1 MKRKKSHLMVMA
13 LVTSLLLT
21 ACNNK
26 ADKSDIEVKK
36 QVLNVTVSE
45 EIPSLDTVKTT
56 DGTSAHVMQ
65 NIFEGLYVLNDQ
77 DQPTPAIA
85 KSFKR
90 SEDGKKYTF
99 DLRKDAKWSNGD
111 NVTANDFMF
120 AWKRAINPETASQY
134 ASMLFYVKNAKEINK
149 GAMSLDE
156 LGVTVIN
163 DYKLEVELEQPIPY
177 FLQLLAL
184 PIYLPQHESFLK
196 EQGNNYALEPSN
208 LIYNGPFVL
217 EKWKHE
223 QEFQLKKNA
232 TYWDQ
237 KKVKLDEINFHIVK
251 DTMTAVN
258 LYEAGD
264 LDRVPINSQVV
275 DKYKGNKELHM
286 SSDPGIAMLR
296 FNEKNTALANKKVRQ
311 SISLA
316 LNKDDFVAHFINN
329 GAKPASG
336 LVPVG
341 HVNEET
347 GKDFRKENGDLSLY
361 DLQKAKKI
369 WEAAKKELGKDQV
382 TIELLSYDDG
392 TAKKIADYVK
402 DQIEKNLK
410 GATINTKIQPFK
422 QKLKLETAQ
431 DYEISYAGWSPDYA
445 DPMTF
450 IDMFESKSPYN
461 QMSYSNPKYD
471 EMVGKAGNEL
481 MSDAKKR
488 WETLG
493 KAEKLFLE
501 EDAGLVPLYQTGRLY
516 VMKPNVKGIV
526 KHNISSEYS
535 FKWAYVTEDAEK
547 NKVKCFLVCIR
558 E

>member
-13 LVTSLLLT
+13 LVTTLLLT

-26 ADKSDIEVKK
+26 ANKSDTEAKK

-45 EIPSLDTVKTT
+45 EIPSLDTAKTM

-65 NIFEGLYVLNDQ
+65 NIFEGLYVLDDQ
-77 DQPTPAIA
+77 DQPIPAVA
-85 KSFKR
+85 KSFER

-111 NVTANDFMF
+111 SVTANDFMF
-120 AWKRAINPETASQY
+120 AWRRAVNPETASQY
-134 ASMLFYVKNAKEINK
+134 AYMLFYLKNAKEINK
-149 GAMSLDE
+149 RTMPLDE
-156 LGVTVIN
+156 LGVKVIN

-196 EQGNNYALEPSN
+196 EQGKNYALEPSN

-223 QEFQLKKNA
+223 QEFQLKKND
-232 TYWDQ
+232 TYWDK
-237 KKVKLDEINFHIVK
+237 KKVKLEEINFQIVK

-264 LDRVPINSQVV
+264 LDRVPINSQFV
-275 DKYKGNKELHM
+275 DKYKGNKQLHM

-296 FNEKNTALANKKVRQ
+296 FNEKNNALANKKVRQ

-316 LNKDDFVAHFINN
+316 LNKEDFVAHFINN

-341 HVNEET
+341 HINEAT
-347 GKDFRKENGDLSLY
+347 GKDFRKENGDISPY

-369 WEAAKKELGKDQV
+369 WEEAKKELGVEQIKLEFLTFEQDN
-382 TIELLSYDDG
+382 
-392 TAKKIADYVK
+392 AKRMAEYIKGDL
-402 DQIEKNLK
+402 EKNLQ
-410 GATINTKIQPFK
+410 GLTIQIKQQPFK
-422 QKLKLETAQ
+422 QKLQLEQTG
-431 DYEISYAGWSPDYA
+431 DYDISMVNWGPDYKDPISYLELFTTSNPNNK
-445 DPMTF
+445 M
-450 IDMFESKSPYN
+450 N
-461 QMSYSNPKYD
+461 YSNPHYD
-471 EMVGKAGNEL
+471 ELIKKAKNDL
-481 MSDAKKR
+481 ILDQKKR
-488 WETLG
+488 WEALRG
-493 KAEKLFLE
+493 AEQVIL
-501 EDAGLVPLYQTGRLY
+501 EDAAVAPLYHIGSAY
-516 VMKPNVKGIV
+516 VQKDYVKGIE
-526 KHNISSEYS
+526 KHQFGGVYTYKN
-535 FKWAYVTEDAEK
+535 AYID
-547 NKVKCFLVCIR
+547 NK
-558 E
+558 

>member
-26 ADKSDIEVKK
+26 ENKSDKEAKK

-45 EIPSLDTVKTT
+45 EIPSLDTAKTM
-56 DGTSAHVMQ
+56 DGTSAHIMQ
-65 NIFEGLYVLNDQ
+65 NIFEGLYALDDQ
-77 DQPTPAIA
+77 DQPIPAVA

-111 NVTANDFMF
+111 NVTAHDFMF
-120 AWKRAINPETASQY
+120 AWKRAIIPETASQY

-149 GAMSLDE
+149 GTMPLDA
-156 LGVTVIN
+156 LGVKVIN

-196 EQGNNYALEPSN
+196 EQGKNYALEPNN

-232 TYWDQ
+232 TYWDE
-237 KKVKLDEINFHIVK
+237 KKVKLDEINFQIVK
-251 DTMTAVN
+251 DTMTVVN

-264 LDRVPINSQVV
+264 LDRVPINSQFV
-275 DKYKGNKELHM
+275 DKYKGSKELHM
-286 SSDPGIAMLR
+286 SSEPGIAMLR
-296 FNEKNTALANKKVRQ
+296 FNEQNNALANKKVRQ
-311 SISLA
+311 SISFA
-316 LNKDDFVAHFINN
+316 LNKEDFVAYFINN

-347 GKDFRKENGDLSLY
+347 GKDFRKENGDLSSY
-361 DLQKAKKI
+361 DLQNAKKI
-369 WEAAKKELGKDQV
+369 WAEAKKELGVEQV
-382 TIELLSYDDG
+382 NLEFLTFEQDN
-392 TAKKIADYVK
+392 AKRMAEYIKGDL
-402 DQIEKNLK
+402 EKNLQ
-410 GATINTKIQPFK
+410 GLTIQIKQQPFK
-422 QKLKLETAQ
+422 QKLQLEQTGAYDISMANWGP
-431 DYEISYAGWSPDYA
+431 DYKDPISYLELFTTGNLNNK
-445 DPMTF
+445 M
-450 IDMFESKSPYN
+450 N
-461 QMSYSNPKYD
+461 YSNLHYD
-471 EMVGKAGNEL
+471 ELIKKAKTDFVLEPE
-481 MSDAKKR
+481 KR
-488 WETLG
+488 WGALLE
-493 KAEKLFLE
+493 AEQVLL
-501 EDAGLVPLYQTGRLY
+501 EDAAVAPLYQIGSAY
-516 VMKPNVKGIV
+516 VQKDYVKGIE
-526 KHNISSEYS
+526 KHQFGGIYTYKN
-535 FKWAYVTEDAEK
+535 AYIANE
-547 NKVKCFLVCIR
+547 
-558 E
+558 

>member
-13 LVTSLLLT
+13 LITSLLLT

-26 ADKSDIEVKK
+26 GNKSDAGAKK

-45 EIPSLDTVKTT
+45 EIPSLDTAKTM

-65 NIFEGLYVLNDQ
+65 NIFEGLYVLDDQ
-77 DQPTPAIA
+77 DEPVPAVA

-111 NVTANDFMF
+111 SVTADDFMF
-120 AWKRAINPETASQY
+120 AWKRAINRETASQY
-134 ASMLFYVKNAKEINK
+134 AYMLFYVKNAKEINK
-149 GAMSLDE
+149 GTMPLDE
-156 LGVTVIN
+156 LGVKVIN

-196 EQGNNYALEPSN
+196 EQGKNYALESSN

-232 TYWDQ
+232 TYWDE
-237 KKVKLDEINFHIVK
+237 KKVKLDEINFQIVK

-264 LDRVPINSQVV
+264 LDRVPINSQFV
-275 DKYKGNKELHM
+275 DKYKGSKELHM
-286 SSDPGIAMLR
+286 SSEPAIAMLR
-296 FNEKNTALANKKVRQ
+296 FNEKNSALANKKVRQ
-311 SISLA
+311 AISFA
-316 LNKDDFVAHFINN
+316 LNKEDFVAHFINN

-347 GKDFRKENGDLSLY
+347 GKDFRKENGDLSSY
-361 DLQKAKKI
+361 DLQNAKKV
-369 WEAAKKELGKDQV
+369 WEEAKKELGVDEVNLEFLTYEQ
-382 TIELLSYDDG
+382 DN
-392 TAKKIADYVK
+392 AKRMAEYIKGDLEKHLQGLTV
-402 DQIEKNLK
+402 QIKQ
-410 GATINTKIQPFK
+410 QPFK
-422 QKLKLETAQ
+422 QKLQLEQTG
-431 DYEISYAGWSPDYA
+431 DYDISMANWGPDYKDPISYLELF
-445 DPMTF
+445 T
-450 IDMFESKSPYN
+450 
-461 QMSYSNPKYD
+461 MSNPNNKMNYSNRHYD
-471 EMVGKAGNEL
+471 ELIKKAK
-481 MSDAKKR
+481 SDLVLDQKKR
-488 WETLG
+488 WETLQE
-493 KAEKLFLE
+493 AERILL
-501 EDAGLVPLYQTGRLY
+501 EDAAVAPLYQMGSAY
-516 VMKPNVKGIV
+516 VQKDYVKGIE
-526 KHNISSEYS
+526 KHQFGGVYTYKN
-535 FKWAYVTEDAEK
+535 AYITKE
-547 NKVKCFLVCIR
+547 
-558 E
+558 

>member
-1 MKRKKSHLMVMA
+1 MKLKKSHLMVMA
-13 LVTSLLLT
+13 LATTLLLT

-26 ADKSDIEVKK
+26 ADKSETEVKK

-45 EIPSLDTVKTT
+45 EIPSLDTAKTM
-56 DGTSAHVMQ
+56 DGTSAHIMQ
-65 NIFEGLYVLNDQ
+65 NIFEGLYVLDDQ
-77 DQPTPAIA
+77 DQPIPAVA

-111 NVTANDFMF
+111 SVTANDFMF
-120 AWKRAINPETASQY
+120 AWKRAISHETASQY

-149 GAMSLDE
+149 GRMPLDE
-156 LGVTVIN
+156 LGVKVIN

-196 EQGNNYALEPSN
+196 EQGSNYGLEPNN

-223 QEFQLKKNA
+223 QEFQLKKND
-232 TYWDQ
+232 TYWDE

-264 LDRVPINSQVV
+264 LDRVPINSQFV
-275 DKYKGNKELHM
+275 DKYKENKELHM

-296 FNEKNTALANKKVRQ
+296 FNETNKVLANKKVRQ

-316 LNKDDFVAHFINN
+316 LNKEDFVAHFINN

-341 HVNEET
+341 HINEKT
-347 GKDFRKENGDLSLY
+347 GKDFRKENGDLSSY
-361 DLQKAKKI
+361 DLQTAKKV
-369 WEAAKKELGKDQV
+369 WEEAKKELGVGQV
-382 TIELLSYDDG
+382 NLEFLTFEQDN
-392 TAKKIADYVK
+392 AKRMAEYIKGDL
-402 DQIEKNLK
+402 EKNLQGLTLQIK
-410 GATINTKIQPFK
+410 QQPFK
-422 QKLKLETAQ
+422 QKLQLEQTG
-431 DYEISYAGWSPDYA
+431 DYDITMANWGPDYKDPISYLELFTTGNPNN
-445 DPMTF
+445 
-450 IDMFESKSPYN
+450 K
-461 QMSYSNPKYD
+461 MSYSNPRYD
-471 EMVGKAGNEL
+471 ELIKKAKNEL
-481 MSDAKKR
+481 VLDSEKR
-488 WETLG
+488 WEVLRE
-493 KAEKLFLE
+493 AEQVLL
-501 EDAGLVPLYQTGRLY
+501 EDAAVAPLYHIGSAY
-516 VMKPNVKGIV
+516 VQKDYVKGIE
-526 KHNISSEYS
+526 KHQFGGVYTYKN
-535 FKWAYVTEDAEK
+535 AYIT
-547 NKVKCFLVCIR
+547 N
-558 E
+558 

>member
-13 LVTSLLLT
+13 LVTTLLLT

-26 ADKSDIEVKK
+26 ANKSDTEAKK

-45 EIPSLDTVKTT
+45 EIPSLDTAKTM

-65 NIFEGLYVLNDQ
+65 NIFEGLYVLDDQ
-77 DQPTPAIA
+77 DQPIPAVA

-111 NVTANDFMF
+111 SVTANDFMF
-120 AWKRAINPETASQY
+120 AWRRAVSHETVSQY
-134 ASMLFYVKNAKEINK
+134 AYMLFYVKNAKEINK
-149 GAMSLDE
+149 GTMPLDE
-156 LGVTVIN
+156 LGVKVIN

-196 EQGNNYALEPSN
+196 EQGKNYALEPSN

-237 KKVKLDEINFHIVK
+237 KKVKLDEINFQIVK
-251 DTMTAVN
+251 DTMTVVN

-264 LDRVPINSQVV
+264 LDRVPINSQFV

-296 FNEKNTALANKKVRQ
+296 FNEKNNALANKKVRQ

-316 LNKDDFVAHFINN
+316 LNKKDFVTHFINN

-347 GKDFRKENGDLSLY
+347 GKDFRKENGDLSPY
-361 DLQKAKKI
+361 DLQNAKKI
-369 WEAAKKELGKDQV
+369 WEEAKKELGVDEVKLEFLTYEQDNAKRMAEYIKGDLEKHLQGL
-382 TIELLSYDDG
+382 TI
-392 TAKKIADYVK
+392 
-402 DQIEKNLK
+402 QIKQ
-410 GATINTKIQPFK
+410 QPFK
-422 QKLKLETAQ
+422 QKLQLEQ
-431 DYEISYAGWSPDYA
+431 MGDYDISMANWGPDYKDPISYLELFTTGNPNNK
-445 DPMTF
+445 M
-450 IDMFESKSPYN
+450 N
-461 QMSYSNPKYD
+461 YSNLHYD
-471 EMVGKAGNEL
+471 ELIKKAK
-481 MSDAKKR
+481 SDLVLDQKKR
-488 WETLG
+488 WEALQE
-493 KAEKLFLE
+493 AERILL
-501 EDAGLVPLYQTGRLY
+501 EDAAVAPLYHIGSAY
-516 VMKPNVKGIV
+516 VQKDYVKGIE
-526 KHNISSEYS
+526 KHQFGGVYTYKN
-535 FKWAYVTEDAEK
+535 AYID
-547 NKVKCFLVCIR
+547 NK
-558 E
+558 

>member
-26 ADKSDIEVKK
+26 ANKSETEAKK

-45 EIPSLDTVKTT
+45 EIPSLDTAKTM

-65 NIFEGLYVLNDQ
+65 NIFEGLYVLDDQ
-77 DQPTPAIA
+77 DQPIPAVA

-111 NVTANDFMF
+111 NVTAHDFMF
-120 AWKRAINPETASQY
+120 AWKRAITPETASQY

-149 GAMSLDE
+149 GTMPLDE
-156 LGVTVIN
+156 LGVKVID

-196 EQGNNYALEPSN
+196 EQGKNYALESSN

-237 KKVKLDEINFHIVK
+237 KKVKLDEINFQIVK

-258 LYEAGD
+258 LYEAGN
-264 LDRVPINSQVV
+264 LDRVPINSQFV

-296 FNEKNTALANKKVRQ
+296 FNEKNNALANKKVRQ

-316 LNKDDFVAHFINN
+316 LNKEDFVAHFINN
-329 GAKPASG
+329 GAKSASG

-347 GKDFRKENGDLSLY
+347 GKDFRKENGDLSSY
-361 DLQKAKKI
+361 DLQNAKKI
-369 WEAAKKELGKDQV
+369 WEEAKKELGVEQV
-382 TIELLSYDDG
+382 NFEFLTFEQDN
-392 TAKKIADYVK
+392 AKRMAEYIKGDL
-402 DQIEKNLK
+402 EKNLH
-410 GATINTKIQPFK
+410 GLTIQIKQQPFK
-422 QKLKLETAQ
+422 QKLQLEQTG
-431 DYEISYAGWSPDYA
+431 DYDITMANWGPDYKDPISYLELFTTG
-445 DPMTF
+445 
-450 IDMFESKSPYN
+450 N
-461 QMSYSNPKYD
+461 QNNKMNYSNSRFD
-471 EMVGKAGNEL
+471 ELIKKAKTDFVLEPE
-481 MSDAKKR
+481 KR
-488 WETLG
+488 WGALLE
-493 KAEKLFLE
+493 AEQVLL
-501 EDAGLVPLYQTGRLY
+501 EDAAVAPLYHIGSAY
-516 VMKPNVKGIV
+516 VQKDYVKGIE
-526 KHNISSEYS
+526 KHQFGGVYTYKN
-535 FKWAYVTEDAEK
+535 AYITNE
-547 NKVKCFLVCIR
+547 
-558 E
+558 

>member
-26 ADKSDIEVKK
+26 ANKGETEAKK

-45 EIPSLDTVKTT
+45 EIPSLDTAKTM

-65 NIFEGLYVLNDQ
+65 NIFEGLYVLDDQ
-77 DQPTPAIA
+77 DQPIPAVA

-120 AWKRAINPETASQY
+120 AWKRAITPETASQY

-149 GAMSLDE
+149 GTMPLDE

-196 EQGNNYALEPSN
+196 EQGKNYALEPSN

-232 TYWDQ
+232 TYWDE
-237 KKVKLDEINFHIVK
+237 KKVKLDEINFQIVK

-258 LYEAGD
+258 LYEAGN
-264 LDRVPINSQVV
+264 LDRVPINSQFV

-296 FNEKNTALANKKVRQ
+296 FNEKNSALANKKVRQ

-316 LNKDDFVAHFINN
+316 LNKEDFVSHFINN
-329 GAKPASG
+329 GAKSASG

-347 GKDFRKENGDLSLY
+347 GKDFRKENGDLSSY
-361 DLQKAKKI
+361 DLQNAKKI
-369 WEAAKKELGKDQV
+369 WEEAKKELGVEQV
-382 TIELLSYDDG
+382 NFEFLTFEQDN
-392 TAKKIADYVK
+392 AKRMAEYIKGDL
-402 DQIEKNLK
+402 EKNLH
-410 GATINTKIQPFK
+410 GLTIQIKQQPFK
-422 QKLKLETAQ
+422 QKLQLEQTG
-431 DYEISYAGWSPDYA
+431 DYDITMANWGPDYKDPISYLELFTTG
-445 DPMTF
+445 
-450 IDMFESKSPYN
+450 N
-461 QMSYSNPKYD
+461 QNNKMNYSNSRFD
-471 EMVGKAGNEL
+471 ELIKKAKTDFVLEPE
-481 MSDAKKR
+481 KR
-488 WETLG
+488 WGALLE
-493 KAEKLFLE
+493 AEQVLL
-501 EDAGLVPLYQTGRLY
+501 EDAAVAPLYHIGSAY
-516 VMKPNVKGIV
+516 VQKDYVKGIE
-526 KHNISSEYS
+526 KHQFGGVYTYKN
-535 FKWAYVTEDAEK
+535 AYIANE
-547 NKVKCFLVCIR
+547 
-558 E
+558 

>member
-13 LVTSLLLT
+13 IITSLLLT
-21 ACNNK
+21 ACSNK
-26 ADKSDIEVKK
+26 ANKSDTEAKK

-45 EIPSLDTVKTT
+45 EIPSLDTAKTM

-77 DQPTPAIA
+77 DDPIPAVA
-85 KSFKR
+85 KSFTR

-111 NVTANDFMF
+111 NVTANDFMY
-120 AWKRAINPETASQY
+120 AWKRAVNPQTASQY
-134 ASMLFYVKNAKEINK
+134 AYMLFHVKNAKEINK
-149 GAMSLDE
+149 GTMSLDE
-156 LGVTVIN
+156 LGVKVIN

-196 EQGNNYALEPSN
+196 EQGNKYGLEPSN

-223 QEFQLKKNA
+223 KEFQLKKNA

-296 FNEKNTALANKKVRQ
+296 FNEKNNALANKKIRQ

-341 HVNEET
+341 HMNEET
-347 GKDFRKENGDLSLY
+347 GKDFRKENGDISSY
-361 DLQKAKKI
+361 DLQNAKKI
-369 WEAAKKELGKDQV
+369 WEEAKKELGVEEVKLEFLTFEQDNAKRMAEYIKGDLEKHLQGL
-382 TIELLSYDDG
+382 TIHI
-392 TAKKIADYVK
+392 K
-402 DQIEKNLK
+402 Q
-410 GATINTKIQPFK
+410 QPFK
-422 QKLKLETAQ
+422 QKLQLEQTG
-431 DYEISYAGWSPDYA
+431 DYDISMANWGPDYKDPISYLELFTTDNPNNK
-445 DPMTF
+445 M
-450 IDMFESKSPYN
+450 N
-461 QMSYSNPKYD
+461 YSNIHYD
-471 EMVGKAGNEL
+471 ELIKKAK
-481 MSDAKKR
+481 SDLVLDQKKR
-488 WETLG
+488 WETLQ
-493 KAEKLFLE
+493 EVEHILL
-501 EDAGLVPLYQTGRLY
+501 EDAAVAPLYHIGSAY
-516 VMKPNVKGIV
+516 VQKDYVKGIE
-526 KHNISSEYS
+526 KHQFGGVYTYKN
-535 FKWAYVTEDAEK
+535 AYIDK
-547 NKVKCFLVCIR
+547 R
-558 E
+558 

>member
-26 ADKSDIEVKK
+26 ANKSDTEVKK

-45 EIPSLDTVKTT
+45 EIPSLDTAKTM

-77 DQPTPAIA
+77 DQPTPAVA

-99 DLRKDAKWSNGD
+99 NLRKDAKWSNGD
-111 NVTANDFMF
+111 NVTANDFIF

-134 ASMLFYVKNAKEINK
+134 AYMLFYVKNAKEINK
-149 GAMSLDE
+149 GTMPLDA
-156 LGVTVIN
+156 LGVKAIN
-163 DYKLEVELEQPIPY
+163 NYTLEVELEQPVPY

-232 TYWDQ
+232 AYWDR

-264 LDRVPINSQVV
+264 LDRVPINSQIV
-275 DKYKGNKELHM
+275 DKYRGNKELHM

-341 HVNEET
+341 HVNEVT
-347 GKDFRKENGDLSLY
+347 GKDFRKENGDLSSY
-361 DLQKAKKI
+361 DLQNAQKI
-369 WEAAKKELGKDQV
+369 WKEAKKELEVEQV
-382 TIELLSYDDG
+382 NLEFLTFEQDN
-392 TAKKIADYVK
+392 AKRMAEYIKGDL
-402 DQIEKNLK
+402 EKNLQGIAIQIK
-410 GATINTKIQPFK
+410 QQPFK
-422 QKLKLETAQ
+422 QKLQLEQAG
-431 DYEISYAGWSPDYA
+431 DYDITMANWGPDYKDPISYLELFTTGNLNNK
-445 DPMTF
+445 M
-450 IDMFESKSPYN
+450 N
-461 QMSYSNPKYD
+461 YSNVHYD
-471 EMVGKAGNEL
+471 ELIKKAKTDFVLDTEN
-481 MSDAKKR
+481 R
-488 WETLG
+488 WEALRE
-493 KAEKLFLE
+493 AEQVLL
-501 EDAGLVPLYQTGRLY
+501 EDAAVAPLYHIGSAY
-516 VMKPNVKGIV
+516 VQKDYVKGIE
-526 KHNISSEYS
+526 KHQFGGIYTYKN
-535 FKWAYVTEDAEK
+535 AYIA
-547 NKVKCFLVCIR
+547 NK
-558 E
+558 

>member
-26 ADKSDIEVKK
+26 ENKSDKEAKK

-45 EIPSLDTVKTT
+45 EIPSLDTAKTM
-56 DGTSAHVMQ
+56 DGTSAHIMQ
-65 NIFEGLYVLNDQ
+65 NIFEGLYALDDQ
-77 DQPTPAIA
+77 DQPIPAVA

-111 NVTANDFMF
+111 NVTAHDFMF
-120 AWKRAINPETASQY
+120 AWKRAIIPETASQY

-149 GAMSLDE
+149 GTMPLDA
-156 LGVTVIN
+156 LGVKVIN

-196 EQGNNYALEPSN
+196 EQGKNYALEPNN

-232 TYWDQ
+232 TYWDE
-237 KKVKLDEINFHIVK
+237 KKVKLDEINFQIVK
-251 DTMTAVN
+251 DTMTVVN

-264 LDRVPINSQVV
+264 LDRVPINSQFV
-275 DKYKGNKELHM
+275 DKYKGSKELHM
-286 SSDPGIAMLR
+286 SSEPGIAMLR
-296 FNEKNTALANKKVRQ
+296 FNEQNNALASKKVRQ
-311 SISLA
+311 SISFA
-316 LNKDDFVAHFINN
+316 LNKEDFVAHFINN

-347 GKDFRKENGDLSLY
+347 GKDFRKENGDLSSY
-361 DLQKAKKI
+361 DLQNAKKI
-369 WEAAKKELGKDQV
+369 WAEAKKELGVEQV
-382 TIELLSYDDG
+382 NLEFLTFEQDN
-392 TAKKIADYVK
+392 AKRMAEYIKGDL
-402 DQIEKNLK
+402 EKNLQ
-410 GATINTKIQPFK
+410 GLTIQIKQQPFK
-422 QKLKLETAQ
+422 QKLQLEQTGAYDISMANWGP
-431 DYEISYAGWSPDYA
+431 DYKDPISYLELFTTGNLNNK
-445 DPMTF
+445 M
-450 IDMFESKSPYN
+450 N
-461 QMSYSNPKYD
+461 YSNLHYD
-471 EMVGKAGNEL
+471 ELIKKAKTDFVLEPE
-481 MSDAKKR
+481 KR
-488 WETLG
+488 WGALLE
-493 KAEKLFLE
+493 AEQVLL
-501 EDAGLVPLYQTGRLY
+501 EDAAVAPLYQIGSAY
-516 VMKPNVKGIV
+516 VQKDYVKGIE
-526 KHNISSEYS
+526 KHQFGGIYTYKN
-535 FKWAYVTEDAEK
+535 AYIVNE
-547 NKVKCFLVCIR
+547 
-558 E
+558 

>member
-26 ADKSDIEVKK
+26 ENKSDTKAKK

-45 EIPSLDTVKTT
+45 EIPSLDTAKTM

-65 NIFEGLYVLNDQ
+65 NIFEGLYVLDDQ
-77 DQPTPAIA
+77 DQPIPAVA

-99 DLRKDAKWSNGD
+99 NLRKDAKWSNGD
-111 NVTANDFMF
+111 NVTAHDFMF
-120 AWKRAINPETASQY
+120 AWKRAITPETASQY

-149 GAMSLDE
+149 GTMSLDE
-156 LGVTVIN
+156 LGVKVID

-196 EQGNNYALEPSN
+196 EQGKNYALEPSN
-208 LIYNGPFVL
+208 LLYNGPFIL

-237 KKVKLDEINFHIVK
+237 KKVKLDEINFQIVK

-258 LYEAGD
+258 LYEAGN
-264 LDRVPINSQVV
+264 LDRVPINSQFV

-296 FNEKNTALANKKVRQ
+296 FNEQNNALANKKVRQ

-316 LNKDDFVAHFINN
+316 LNKEDFVAHFINN

-336 LVPVG
+336 LVPAG
-341 HVNEET
+341 HINEET
-347 GKDFRKENGDLSLY
+347 GKDFRKENGNLSAY
-361 DLQKAKKI
+361 DLQNAKKI
-369 WEAAKKELGKDQV
+369 WEEAKKELGVEQV
-382 TIELLSYDDG
+382 NLEFLTFEQDN
-392 TAKKIADYVK
+392 AKRMAEYIKGDL
-402 DQIEKNLK
+402 EKNLQ
-410 GATINTKIQPFK
+410 GLTIQIKQQPFK
-422 QKLKLETAQ
+422 QKLQLEQTG
-431 DYEISYAGWSPDYA
+431 DYDITMANWGPDYKDPISYLELFTTGNPNNK
-445 DPMTF
+445 M
-450 IDMFESKSPYN
+450 N
-461 QMSYSNPKYD
+461 YSNVRYD
-471 EMVGKAGNEL
+471 ELIKKAKTDFVLDTEN
-481 MSDAKKR
+481 R
-488 WETLG
+488 WEALRE
-493 KAEKLFLE
+493 AEQVLL
-501 EDAGLVPLYQTGRLY
+501 EDAAVAPLYHIGSAY
-516 VMKPNVKGIV
+516 VQKDYVKGIE
-526 KHNISSEYS
+526 KHQFGGVYTYKN
-535 FKWAYVTEDAEK
+535 AYIANE
-547 NKVKCFLVCIR
+547 
-558 E
+558 

>member
-26 ADKSDIEVKK
+26 ANKSDTEVKK

-45 EIPSLDTVKTT
+45 EIPSLDTAKTM

-77 DQPTPAIA
+77 DQSTPAIA

-111 NVTANDFMF
+111 SVTANDFIF

-149 GAMSLDE
+149 GTMPLDA
-156 LGVTVIN
+156 LGVKAIN
-163 DYKLEVELEQPIPY
+163 NYTLEVELEQPVPY

-264 LDRVPINSQVV
+264 LDRVPINSQIV
-275 DKYKGNKELHM
+275 DKYRGNKELHM

-311 SISLA
+311 SISLV

-341 HVNEET
+341 HVNEVT
-347 GKDFRKENGDLSLY
+347 GKDFRKENGDLSSY
-361 DLQKAKKI
+361 DLQNAQKI
-369 WEAAKKELGKDQV
+369 WKEAKKELEVEQV
-382 TIELLSYDDG
+382 NLEFLTFEQDN
-392 TAKKIADYVK
+392 AKRMAEYIKGDL
-402 DQIEKNLK
+402 EKNLQGIAIQIK
-410 GATINTKIQPFK
+410 QQPFK
-422 QKLKLETAQ
+422 QKLQLEQTG
-431 DYEISYAGWSPDYA
+431 DYDITMANWGPDYKDPISYLELFTTGNPNNK
-445 DPMTF
+445 M
-450 IDMFESKSPYN
+450 N
-461 QMSYSNPKYD
+461 YSNVHYD
-471 EMVGKAGNEL
+471 ELIKKAKTDFVLDTEN
-481 MSDAKKR
+481 R
-488 WETLG
+488 WEALRE
-493 KAEKLFLE
+493 AEQVLL
-501 EDAGLVPLYQTGRLY
+501 EDAAVAPLYHIGSAY
-516 VMKPNVKGIV
+516 VQKDYVKGIE
-526 KHNISSEYS
+526 KHQFGGIYTYKN
-535 FKWAYVTEDAEK
+535 AYIANE
-547 NKVKCFLVCIR
+547 
-558 E
+558 

>member
-13 LVTSLLLT
+13 LVISLLLT

-26 ADKSDIEVKK
+26 ENKSDAKSKK

-45 EIPSLDTVKTT
+45 EIPSLDTAKTM

-65 NIFEGLYVLNDQ
+65 NIFEGLYVLDDQ
-77 DQPTPAIA
+77 DQPIPAVA

-99 DLRKDAKWSNGD
+99 DLRKYAKWSNGD
-111 NVTANDFMF
+111 KVTAHDFMF
-120 AWKRAINPETASQY
+120 AWKRAIAPETASQY

-149 GAMSLDE
+149 GTMPLDE

-196 EQGNNYALEPSN
+196 EQGKNYALEPSN
-208 LIYNGPFVL
+208 LLYNGPFIL

-237 KKVKLDEINFHIVK
+237 KKVKLDEINFQIVK

-258 LYEAGD
+258 LYEAGN
-264 LDRVPINSQVV
+264 LDRVPINSQFV

-286 SSDPGIAMLR
+286 SSDSGIAMLR
-296 FNEKNTALANKKVRQ
+296 FNEKNNALANKKVRQ

-316 LNKDDFVAHFINN
+316 LNKEDFVTHFINN

-336 LVPVG
+336 LVPAG
-341 HVNEET
+341 HINEET
-347 GKDFRKENGDLSLY
+347 GKDFRKENGNLSSY
-361 DLQKAKKI
+361 DLQNAKKI
-369 WEAAKKELGKDQV
+369 WKEAKKELGVEQV
-382 TIELLSYDDG
+382 NLELLTFEQDN
-392 TAKKIADYVK
+392 AKRMAEYIKGDL
-402 DQIEKNLK
+402 EKNLQ
-410 GATINTKIQPFK
+410 GLTIQIKQQPFK
-422 QKLKLETAQ
+422 QKLQLEQTGNYDITMANWGP
-431 DYEISYAGWSPDYA
+431 DYKDPISYLELFTTG
-445 DPMTF
+445 
-450 IDMFESKSPYN
+450 
-461 QMSYSNPKYD
+461 NPNNKMNYPNSRYD
-471 EMVGKAGNEL
+471 ELIKKAKTDFVLEPE
-481 MSDAKKR
+481 KR
-488 WETLG
+488 WEALLE
-493 KAEKLFLE
+493 AEQVLL
-501 EDAGLVPLYQTGRLY
+501 EDAAVSYWFSICTKGLR
-516 VMKPNVKGIV
+516 KG
-526 KHNISSEYS
+526 N
-535 FKWAYVTEDAEK
+535 
-547 NKVKCFLVCIR
+547 
-558 E
+558 

>member
-26 ADKSDIEVKK
+26 ANKSDTEAKK

-45 EIPSLDTVKTT
+45 EIPSLDTAKTM

-65 NIFEGLYVLNDQ
+65 NIFEGLYVLDDQ
-77 DQPTPAIA
+77 DQAIPAVA

-111 NVTANDFMF
+111 SVTANDFMF
-120 AWKRAINPETASQY
+120 AWKRAIKPETASQY
-134 ASMLFYVKNAKEINK
+134 AYMLFHVKNAKEINK
-149 GAMSLDE
+149 GTMPLDE
-156 LGVTVIN
+156 LGVKVIN

-184 PIYLPQHESFLK
+184 PIYLPQHELFLK
-196 EQGNNYALEPSN
+196 EQGKNYALEPSN

-232 TYWDQ
+232 TYWDE
-237 KKVKLDEINFHIVK
+237 KKVKLDEINFQIVK

-258 LYEAGD
+258 LYEAGN
-264 LDRVPINSQVV
+264 LDRVPINSQFV

-296 FNEKNTALANKKVRQ
+296 FNEKNNALANKKVRQ

-316 LNKDDFVAHFINN
+316 LNKEDFVTHFINN

-341 HVNEET
+341 HINEET
-347 GKDFRKENGDLSLY
+347 GKDFRKENGDLSSY
-361 DLQKAKKI
+361 DLQNTKKI
-369 WEAAKKELGKDQV
+369 WEEAKKELGVEQINFEFLTFEQDN
-382 TIELLSYDDG
+382 
-392 TAKKIADYVK
+392 AKRMAEYIKGDL
-402 DQIEKNLK
+402 EKNLH
-410 GATINTKIQPFK
+410 GLTIQIKQQPFK
-422 QKLKLETAQ
+422 QKLQLEQTG
-431 DYEISYAGWSPDYA
+431 DYDITMANWGPDYKDPISYLELFTTG
-445 DPMTF
+445 
-450 IDMFESKSPYN
+450 N
-461 QMSYSNPKYD
+461 QNNKMNYSNSRFD
-471 EMVGKAGNEL
+471 ELIKKAKTDFVLEPE
-481 MSDAKKR
+481 KR
-488 WETLG
+488 WGALLE
-493 KAEKLFLE
+493 AEQVLL
-501 EDAGLVPLYQTGRLY
+501 EDAAVAPLYHIGSAY
-516 VMKPNVKGIV
+516 VQKDYVKGIE
-526 KHNISSEYS
+526 KHQFGGVYTYKN
-535 FKWAYVTEDAEK
+535 AYIANE
-547 NKVKCFLVCIR
+547 
-558 E
+558 

>member
-1 MKRKKSHLMVMA
+1 MKRKKSHLIVMA
-13 LVTSLLLT
+13 LVTTLLLT

-26 ADKSDIEVKK
+26 ANKSDTEAKK

-45 EIPSLDTVKTT
+45 EIPSLDTAKTM

-65 NIFEGLYVLNDQ
+65 NIFEGLYVLDDQ
-77 DQPTPAIA
+77 DQPIPAVA

-111 NVTANDFMF
+111 SVTANDFMF
-120 AWKRAINPETASQY
+120 AWKRAINSETASQY
-134 ASMLFYVKNAKEINK
+134 AYMLFYVKNAKEINK
-149 GAMSLDE
+149 GTMPLDE
-156 LGVTVIN
+156 LGVKVIN

-196 EQGNNYALEPSN
+196 EQGKNYALEPSN

-237 KKVKLDEINFHIVK
+237 KKVKLDEINFQIVK
-251 DTMTAVN
+251 DTMTVVN

-264 LDRVPINSQVV
+264 LDRVPINSQFV

-296 FNEKNTALANKKVRQ
+296 FNEKNNALANKKVRQ
-311 SISLA
+311 SISLV
-316 LNKDDFVAHFINN
+316 LNKKDFVTHFINN

-347 GKDFRKENGDLSLY
+347 GKDFRKENGDLSPY
-361 DLQKAKKI
+361 DLQNAKKI
-369 WEAAKKELGKDQV
+369 WEEAKEELGVDEVKLEFLTFEQDN
-382 TIELLSYDDG
+382 
-392 TAKKIADYVK
+392 AKRMAEYIKGDL
-402 DQIEKNLK
+402 EKNLH
-410 GATINTKIQPFK
+410 GLTIQIKQQPFK
-422 QKLKLETAQ
+422 QKLQLEQTG
-431 DYEISYAGWSPDYA
+431 DYDISMVNWGPDYKDPISYLELFTTSNPNNK
-445 DPMTF
+445 M
-450 IDMFESKSPYN
+450 N
-461 QMSYSNPKYD
+461 YSNPHYD
-471 EMVGKAGNEL
+471 ELIKKAKNDL
-481 MSDAKKR
+481 ILDQKKR
-488 WETLG
+488 WEALRE
-493 KAEKLFLE
+493 AEQVIL
-501 EDAGLVPLYQTGRLY
+501 EDAAVAPLYHIGSAY
-516 VMKPNVKGIV
+516 VQKDYVKGIE
-526 KHNISSEYS
+526 KHQFGGVYTYKN
-535 FKWAYVTEDAEK
+535 AYID
-547 NKVKCFLVCIR
+547 NK
-558 E
+558 

>member
-26 ADKSDIEVKK
+26 ANKSDREAKK

-45 EIPSLDTVKTT
+45 EIPSLDTAKTM

-65 NIFEGLYVLNDQ
+65 NIFEGLYVLDDQ
-77 DQPTPAIA
+77 DQPIPAVA

-111 NVTANDFMF
+111 SVTANDFLF

-134 ASMLFYVKNAKEINK
+134 AYMLFHVKNAKEINK
-149 GAMSLDE
+149 GTMALDN
-156 LGVTVIN
+156 LGVKAIN

-177 FLQLLAL
+177 FLQLLAI

-196 EQGNNYALEPSN
+196 EQGKNYALEPSN

-237 KKVKLDEINFHIVK
+237 KKVKLDEINFQIVK

-258 LYEAGD
+258 LYEAGN
-264 LDRVPINSQVV
+264 LDRVPINSQFV

-286 SSDPGIAMLR
+286 SSEPGMAMLR
-296 FNEKNTALANKKVRQ
+296 FNEKNNALANKKVRQ

-316 LNKDDFVAHFINN
+316 LNKEDFVTHFINN
-329 GAKPASG
+329 GAKSASG
-336 LVPVG
+336 LVPAG
-341 HVNEET
+341 HINEET
-347 GKDFRKENGDLSLY
+347 GKDFRKENGDLSPY
-361 DLQKAKKI
+361 DLQNAKKI
-369 WEAAKKELGKDQV
+369 WTEAKKELGVDEVNLEFLTYEQDNAKRMAEYIKGDLEKHLPGL
-382 TIELLSYDDG
+382 TI
-392 TAKKIADYVK
+392 
-402 DQIEKNLK
+402 QIKQ
-410 GATINTKIQPFK
+410 QPFK
-422 QKLKLETAQ
+422 QKLQLEQTG
-431 DYEISYAGWSPDYA
+431 DYDISMANWGPDYKDPISYLELFTTD
-445 DPMTF
+445 
-450 IDMFESKSPYN
+450 N
-461 QMSYSNPKYD
+461 QNNKMNYSNRHYD
-471 EMVGKAGNEL
+471 ELIKKAK
-481 MSDAKKR
+481 SDLVLDQKKR
-488 WETLG
+488 WEALQEAERTL
-493 KAEKLFLE
+493 L
-501 EDAGLVPLYQTGRLY
+501 EDAAIAPLYQMGSAY
-516 VMKPNVKGIV
+516 VQKNYVKGIE
-526 KHNISSEYS
+526 KHQFGGVYTYKN
-535 FKWAYVTEDAEK
+535 AYIL
-547 NKVKCFLVCIR
+547 N
-558 E
+558 